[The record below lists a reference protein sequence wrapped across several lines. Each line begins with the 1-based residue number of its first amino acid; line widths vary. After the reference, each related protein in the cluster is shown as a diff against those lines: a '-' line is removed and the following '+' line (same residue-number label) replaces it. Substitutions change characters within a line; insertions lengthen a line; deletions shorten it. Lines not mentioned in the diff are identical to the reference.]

1 MIGNAITKVK
11 NLNENEA
18 LAIAYYL
25 YQLTVDIE
33 DLASH
38 EEIQWLYIAL
48 VDRLNLQAHSR

>member
-38 EEIQWLYIAL
+38 EEIQWLYNAL

>member
-38 EEIQWLYIAL
+38 EEIQ
-48 VDRLNLQAHSR
+48 